1 MVEFVKA
8 YYEHNETIMDRNI
21 PKLRDIDST
30 LAAFLVFFKKKY
42 LQSLPIDTVVD
53 TRFIIKHIQDLY
65 KRKGSEESLRLL
77 FRMFYDED
85 IEVFYPSTAILKPS
99 DSIWG
104 GARYL
109 ELKPVNSVDS
119 YPIQRGDKLTG
130 DVSGASAFVDEII
143 FVNFSGALTPV
154 VYLSNLT
161 GVFIADD
168 GIAVSRLGTTTNYG
182 KLVSGSISDVN
193 VNKGERTAG
202 QQVGDIV
209 KLVSSKSGTSATGTV
224 ATISTTTTGKIDF
237 ELEDGGFGYSV
248 INDSSQTSQND
259 TLISNQVVIVSG
271 TKVDAIKT
279 GDHILAESVVATFIE
294 DGSVGTT
301 VIVGGGRVVAYNH
314 PLLYLKTE
322 DQTRDEFLL
331 YVKNQLSLA
340 SIGDSTVNSKMLSIF
355 NRDTEGLSTNYRLG
369 DISNSGYNFVTNR
382 YINAE
387 DAALFESYRT
397 GGSLTTAQTN
407 WIEDRLLP
415 AIYAAGF
422 GHKFNALGQGET
434 VNIEVGVTASVPVTT
449 ISVYNASA
457 TFDVTTID
465 NQESVSVITDFIG
478 DFADKPLAVI
488 INATAMQNPGI
499 YEIETVGSTNFT
511 NFGAADNNIGTRFIA
526 TGPATGSGTV
536 TDVVATNYGMSGTLV
551 SQGFNAETL
560 NTRIKDAFES
570 KAITIGSI
578 SGINI
583 TNSGFN
589 FVNDVFSEIEYI
601 DVARFDKR
609 DTILTFANPDFLL
622 EVGDTVSQSVQIEDP
637 SFETDSTVNYTAKGR
652 FLKREGNDFYFRQLS
667 FYDFDENYQI
677 NIKNNLYTLTN
688 VRPDSNSLP
697 MGKNAVISGDA
708 SYEQGQIDTINV
720 TNTGYRY
727 GDQEIVDV
735 QNSSGQTVATATLR
749 TLGPG
754 TTEGKWSS
762 STSFLSDSTKALHDN
777 DYYQEYSYDIST
789 IIDPAKYDT
798 LIKDTVGV
806 AGTKVF
812 GSPLINTTSNLD
824 STLDV
829 EFQVWNLAD
838 QPYVTENGNEAI
850 MNLTGNGSD
859 FFSREVTSTGVRIVA
874 AGSVGGQTAVPDAFI
889 EKVARMFELF
899 LDDSAEGIN
908 ETAHRNVVKTL
919 RGEEGTYHYDLGPT
933 LQRVAR
939 GAGSDYTPNFLTDS
953 GIAHYNLS
961 PLFNSHVS
969 NDMVWYLNSTG
980 GSPGDGDNDA
990 QEVIEHVFHTLH
1002 MHGLDAVSLKLYP
1015 SISTDWQTGPLYKAM
1030 EEAYDG
1036 GFWDPSGYGGN
1047 AFKTN
1052 GDAFELAAKEY
1063 LFLLNFC
1070 MFDYSS
1076 LWDGASLSPEWADSV
1091 KTPAGIQANLSLGYT
1106 LYNTY
1111 IGPVISKPSLATIR
1125 SIFQDG
1131 DVGDPTIAGAS
1142 GWVVDGN
1149 EGVMTEGGSSEALHT
1164 EIVSLDQTATN
1175 AVTTSIGT

>member
-1 MVEFVKA
+1 MLNVRDHISPTIPDQFPALYREVKKDRSINEQDLEVTLVEFTKA
-8 YYEHNETIMDRNI
+8 YYEFNEQRMDRNI
-21 PKLRDIDST
+21 PKLRDVDST

-182 KLVSGSISDVN
+182 KLVSGSISDVK
-193 VNKGERTAG
+193 VNKGQRTAG

-237 ELEDGGFGYSV
+237 ELEDGGFGYV
-248 INDSSQTSQND
+248 VLPTTDSND

-271 TKVDAIKT
+271 TKVDAIKI
-279 GDHILAESVVATFIE
+279 GDHILAESVT
-294 DGSVGTT
+294 GSTGT

-322 DQTRDEFLL
+322 DQTRDAFLL
-331 YVKNQLSLA
+331 YVTNQLSLA

-499 YEIETVGSTNFT
+499 YEIETVGSTIFT

-838 QPYVTENGNEAI
+838 EPYVTEG
-850 MNLTGNGSD
+850 
-859 FFSREVTSTGVRIVA
+859 
-874 AGSVGGQTAVPDAFI
+874 TA
-889 EKVARMFELF
+889 ENM
-899 LDDSAEGIN
+899 
-908 ETAHRNVVKTL
+908 
-919 RGEEGTYHYDLGPT
+919 
-933 LQRVAR
+933 
-939 GAGSDYTPNFLTDS
+939 
-953 GIAHYNLS
+953 
-961 PLFNSHVS
+961 
-969 NDMVWYLNSTG
+969 
-980 GSPGDGDNDA
+980 
-990 QEVIEHVFHTLH
+990 
-1002 MHGLDAVSLKLYP
+1002 
-1015 SISTDWQTGPLYKAM
+1015 
-1030 EEAYDG
+1030 
-1036 GFWDPSGYGGN
+1036 
-1047 AFKTN
+1047 
-1052 GDAFELAAKEY
+1052 
-1063 LFLLNFC
+1063 
-1070 MFDYSS
+1070 
-1076 LWDGASLSPEWADSV
+1076 
-1091 KTPAGIQANLSLGYT
+1091 
-1106 LYNTY
+1106 
-1111 IGPVISKPSLATIR
+1111 
-1125 SIFQDG
+1125 
-1131 DVGDPTIAGAS
+1131 
-1142 GWVVDGN
+1142 
-1149 EGVMTEGGSSEALHT
+1149 MTENNPSEVLHT
-1164 EIVSLDQTATN
+1164 EIVSLDQTATD

>member
-1 MVEFVKA
+1 
-8 YYEHNETIMDRNI
+8 
-21 PKLRDIDST
+21 
-30 LAAFLVFFKKKY
+30 
-42 LQSLPIDTVVD
+42 
-53 TRFIIKHIQDLY
+53 
-65 KRKGSEESLRLL
+65 
-77 FRMFYDED
+77 
-85 IEVFYPSTAILKPS
+85 
-99 DSIWG
+99 
-104 GARYL
+104 
-109 ELKPVNSVDS
+109 
-119 YPIQRGDKLTG
+119 
-130 DVSGASAFVDEII
+130 
-143 FVNFSGALTPV
+143 
-154 VYLSNLT
+154 
-161 GVFIADD
+161 
-168 GIAVSRLGTTTNYG
+168 
-182 KLVSGSISDVN
+182 
-193 VNKGERTAG
+193 
-202 QQVGDIV
+202 
-209 KLVSSKSGTSATGTV
+209 
-224 ATISTTTTGKIDF
+224 
-237 ELEDGGFGYSV
+237 
-248 INDSSQTSQND
+248 
-259 TLISNQVVIVSG
+259 
-271 TKVDAIKT
+271 
-279 GDHILAESVVATFIE
+279 
-294 DGSVGTT
+294 
-301 VIVGGGRVVAYNH
+301 
-314 PLLYLKTE
+314 
-322 DQTRDEFLL
+322 
-331 YVKNQLSLA
+331 
-340 SIGDSTVNSKMLSIF
+340 MLSIF

-434 VNIEVGVTASVPVTT
+434 VNMEVGVTASVPVTT
-449 ISVYNASA
+449 IAVYNASA

-499 YEIETVGSTNFT
+499 YEIETVVSTIFT

-526 TGPATGSGTV
+526 NGPATGSGTV

-637 SFETDSTVNYTAKGR
+637 SFETDGTVNYTAKGR

-838 QPYVTENGNEAI
+838 EPYVTEG
-850 MNLTGNGSD
+850 
-859 FFSREVTSTGVRIVA
+859 
-874 AGSVGGQTAVPDAFI
+874 TA
-889 EKVARMFELF
+889 ENM
-899 LDDSAEGIN
+899 
-908 ETAHRNVVKTL
+908 
-919 RGEEGTYHYDLGPT
+919 
-933 LQRVAR
+933 
-939 GAGSDYTPNFLTDS
+939 
-953 GIAHYNLS
+953 
-961 PLFNSHVS
+961 
-969 NDMVWYLNSTG
+969 
-980 GSPGDGDNDA
+980 
-990 QEVIEHVFHTLH
+990 
-1002 MHGLDAVSLKLYP
+1002 
-1015 SISTDWQTGPLYKAM
+1015 
-1030 EEAYDG
+1030 
-1036 GFWDPSGYGGN
+1036 
-1047 AFKTN
+1047 
-1052 GDAFELAAKEY
+1052 
-1063 LFLLNFC
+1063 
-1070 MFDYSS
+1070 
-1076 LWDGASLSPEWADSV
+1076 
-1091 KTPAGIQANLSLGYT
+1091 
-1106 LYNTY
+1106 
-1111 IGPVISKPSLATIR
+1111 
-1125 SIFQDG
+1125 
-1131 DVGDPTIAGAS
+1131 
-1142 GWVVDGN
+1142 
-1149 EGVMTEGGSSEALHT
+1149 MTENNPSEVLHT
-1164 EIVSLDQTATN
+1164 EIVSLDQTATD

>member
-1 MVEFVKA
+1 
-8 YYEHNETIMDRNI
+8 
-21 PKLRDIDST
+21 
-30 LAAFLVFFKKKY
+30 
-42 LQSLPIDTVVD
+42 
-53 TRFIIKHIQDLY
+53 
-65 KRKGSEESLRLL
+65 
-77 FRMFYDED
+77 
-85 IEVFYPSTAILKPS
+85 
-99 DSIWG
+99 
-104 GARYL
+104 
-109 ELKPVNSVDS
+109 
-119 YPIQRGDKLTG
+119 
-130 DVSGASAFVDEII
+130 
-143 FVNFSGALTPV
+143 
-154 VYLSNLT
+154 
-161 GVFIADD
+161 
-168 GIAVSRLGTTTNYG
+168 
-182 KLVSGSISDVN
+182 
-193 VNKGERTAG
+193 
-202 QQVGDIV
+202 
-209 KLVSSKSGTSATGTV
+209 
-224 ATISTTTTGKIDF
+224 
-237 ELEDGGFGYSV
+237 
-248 INDSSQTSQND
+248 
-259 TLISNQVVIVSG
+259 
-271 TKVDAIKT
+271 
-279 GDHILAESVVATFIE
+279 
-294 DGSVGTT
+294 
-301 VIVGGGRVVAYNH
+301 
-314 PLLYLKTE
+314 
-322 DQTRDEFLL
+322 
-331 YVKNQLSLA
+331 
-340 SIGDSTVNSKMLSIF
+340 MLSIF

-449 ISVYNASA
+449 IAVYNASA

-838 QPYVTENGNEAI
+838 EPYVTEG
-850 MNLTGNGSD
+850 
-859 FFSREVTSTGVRIVA
+859 
-874 AGSVGGQTAVPDAFI
+874 TA
-889 EKVARMFELF
+889 ENM
-899 LDDSAEGIN
+899 
-908 ETAHRNVVKTL
+908 
-919 RGEEGTYHYDLGPT
+919 
-933 LQRVAR
+933 
-939 GAGSDYTPNFLTDS
+939 
-953 GIAHYNLS
+953 
-961 PLFNSHVS
+961 
-969 NDMVWYLNSTG
+969 
-980 GSPGDGDNDA
+980 
-990 QEVIEHVFHTLH
+990 
-1002 MHGLDAVSLKLYP
+1002 
-1015 SISTDWQTGPLYKAM
+1015 
-1030 EEAYDG
+1030 
-1036 GFWDPSGYGGN
+1036 
-1047 AFKTN
+1047 
-1052 GDAFELAAKEY
+1052 
-1063 LFLLNFC
+1063 
-1070 MFDYSS
+1070 
-1076 LWDGASLSPEWADSV
+1076 
-1091 KTPAGIQANLSLGYT
+1091 
-1106 LYNTY
+1106 
-1111 IGPVISKPSLATIR
+1111 
-1125 SIFQDG
+1125 
-1131 DVGDPTIAGAS
+1131 
-1142 GWVVDGN
+1142 
-1149 EGVMTEGGSSEALHT
+1149 MTENNPSEVLHT